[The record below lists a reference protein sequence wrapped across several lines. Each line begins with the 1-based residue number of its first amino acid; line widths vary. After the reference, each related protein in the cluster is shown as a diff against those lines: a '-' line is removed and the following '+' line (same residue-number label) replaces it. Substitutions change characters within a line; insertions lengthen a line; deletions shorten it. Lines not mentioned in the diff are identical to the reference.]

1 MYNYNISQFNIDN
14 IKKKYK
20 NYNFSD
26 KSFFYDYEWIEASLE
41 LRPSKEN
48 FFLVEIFDEKKIP
61 MLFFFEIK
69 KILYFKVLTW
79 LFVDDLN
86 FSSPIVFKNSTL
98 EPEILKKTIE
108 KIYKN
113 LNVDLV
119 FLDKNPYYINNLSN
133 PLLIEDT
140 QLTEKI
146 LIIKMKN
153 LSWSKFYENISNN
166 KTKQTDRRKEKKL
179 KKFGNFEILI
189 TRKSNEKKKIMDVT
203 LRNKILYLKQKNLN
217 PKNFERL
224 YLKLFDKVQYNH
236 NYICSA
242 LKINNQIVSTII
254 GIIQNNKYYY
264 LIPSYSA
271 DQHQKFSP
279 GRLLLKEQVK
289 WCFKNEIE
297 VFDFGPGNF
306 EYKKNWSNGSLY
318 YFKIIK
324 AITFF
329 GLIIKKTYNL
339 KRFLTN
345 IL

>member
-1 MYNYNISQFNIDN
+1 
-14 IKKKYK
+14 
-20 NYNFSD
+20 
-26 KSFFYDYEWIEASLE
+26 
-41 LRPSKEN
+41 
-48 FFLVEIFDEKKIP
+48 
-61 MLFFFEIK
+61 
-69 KILYFKVLTW
+69 
-79 LFVDDLN
+79 
-86 FSSPIVFKNSTL
+86 
-98 EPEILKKTIE
+98 
-108 KIYKN
+108 
-113 LNVDLV
+113 
-119 FLDKNPYYINNLSN
+119 
-133 PLLIEDT
+133 
-140 QLTEKI
+140 
-146 LIIKMKN
+146 MK
-153 LSWSKFYENISNN
+153 
-166 KTKQTDRRKEKKL
+166 
-179 KKFGNFEILI
+179 
-189 TRKSNEKKKIMDVT
+189 KKKIMDVT